1 MFNLTAIASKL
12 PKTAFELFRYWTKQ
26 QRLDIIIKNEQIL
39 VEDLRNAVISALRSL
54 WKKDVSEKMPGWSIG
69 FFWGFVSSNLRGCL
83 KIFIKAWFS
92 GLEFSF
98 LVYSFYR
105 PIFEYWLTES

>member
-1 MFNLTAIASKL
+1 MEFHGNSRKNDKEHHLYAIHDEEESDIFKYGISDKPVGEDGYSQRMREQVDYLNRAVGWI
-12 PKTAFELFRYWTKQ
+12 RYF
-26 QRLDIIIKNEQIL
+26 
-39 VEDLRNAVISALRSL
+39 AVI
-54 WKKDVSEKMPGWSIG
+54 
-69 FFWGFVSSNLRGCL
+69 LRGCL